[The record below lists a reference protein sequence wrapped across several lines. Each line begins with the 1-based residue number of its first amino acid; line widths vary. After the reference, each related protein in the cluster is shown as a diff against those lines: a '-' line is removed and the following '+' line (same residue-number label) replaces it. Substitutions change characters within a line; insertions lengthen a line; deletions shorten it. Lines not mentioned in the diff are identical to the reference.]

1 MVQSGYERKNESTLR
16 KYCPTGVDI
25 VNFSIAKK
33 YCLFTLFCVYIT
45 TCVGIFFNWISL
57 SDFFYHGNVYID
69 QCSDW
74 ESGGPDHSHY
84 KHSSNETYR
93 CEEQDKK
100 VQALYPIILCSNFIM
115 SAVSGTFFDYFG
127 PKVTA
132 LIGHGFNIIAWV
144 LIGLQGGEINS
155 SRHSNGNSAII
166 LGAVFLGLSCDSAYI
181 PILSLIYLFPNN
193 HTIYTVILGCC
204 ASLSFAMPIFLD
216 LFSQNSDALSFQLI
230 CYLYC
235 FIILV
240 PFFFILMV
248 FLPWKHINKPNNEAE
263 IEPSNNTL
271 KELEGY
277 VVTQE
282 EQRKKGKE
290 LDTLRGANYEEAK
303 RSECCG
309 TVGHIEKGEVSEKC
323 YLNYPLKTDCR
334 NRTDQ
339 FNLQT
344 EEILS
349 SKVEQHEKNDN
360 SLERINSFKEFIIE
374 DVYNS
379 SISSENRTPLI
390 LSKLVDGDTT
400 SNNVSIRRVKRLCK
414 NDGATSSNEMHEIN
428 CTKKKSLLIN
438 EYTIDKNNMMK
449 MREQE
454 PLYSFRMIWND
465 IGVIFFSL
473 KYLSICYYFTV
484 YNLSL
489 VNYNE
494 CAKLFFK
501 DYIDVQNTLKVFGP
515 LSVFS
520 CAMFGFLIHKFHI
533 LIIIFFLLTCS
544 LFMYIFAVIKNKV
557 FAYLSSVCY
566 LIVTGCYTTQL
577 YCYIQIMFPKR
588 HFGKIAGTTSMI
600 SGLLS
605 LLNIPIYNHFIVDHN
620 RKDPTPFAYVVIA
633 LLFSTIP
640 LLFLTYRRNARVEP

>member
-1 MVQSGYERKNESTLR
+1 MVQSGCERKNESTLR
-16 KYCPTGVDI
+16 KYFPTGVDI

-33 YCLFTLFCVYIT
+33 YCLFTLFCMYIT

-57 SDFFYHGNVYID
+57 SDFFYHGDVYID

-74 ESGGPDHSHY
+74 TSDSPDRSHY
-84 KHSSNETYR
+84 ERSSNETYR
-93 CEEQDKK
+93 CVEQDKK

-132 LIGHGFNIIAWV
+132 LIGHAFNIIAWV

-155 SRHSNGNSAII
+155 SRRSNGSSTII

-193 HTIYTVILGCC
+193 HTVYTVILGCC

-235 FIILV
+235 FTILV

-248 FLPWKHINKPNNEAE
+248 FLPWKHISKPNDDAE

-282 EQRKKGKE
+282 EQRKRVKE
-290 LDTLRGANYEEAK
+290 LDSLIGANYEEAK
-303 RSECCG
+303 RSEWCG
-309 TVGHIEKGEVSEKC
+309 TVGHIEKGELSKKC
-323 YLNYPLKTDCR
+323 YLNYPLKIDCR
-334 NRTDQ
+334 NRVDQ

-349 SKVEQHEKNDN
+349 SKVEQHEKNDS
-360 SLERINSFKEFIIE
+360 SLERVNSFKEFIIE

-390 LSKLVDGDTT
+390 LPKLSGGTT
-400 SNNVSIRRVKRLCK
+400 SNNVSMRRVKRLYK
-414 NDGATSSNEMHEIN
+414 NDGGTSLNEMHEVN

-438 EYTIDKNNMMK
+438 EYTIEKNNMMK
-449 MREQE
+449 MRERE

-501 DYIDVQNTLKVFGP
+501 DYIDVQNTLKIFGP
-515 LSVFS
+515 LSV
-520 CAMFGFLIHKFHI
+520 
-533 LIIIFFLLTCS
+533 
-544 LFMYIFAVIKNKV
+544 
-557 FAYLSSVCY
+557 LSW
-566 LIVTGCYTTQL
+566 
-577 YCYIQIMFPKR
+577 
-588 HFGKIAGTTSMI
+588 TTSMI

-633 LLFSTIP
+633 LLVSTIP
-640 LLFLTYRRNARVEP
+640 LLFLTYRRNARGEP